1 MINTKYSLTFISEGA
16 GGGGD
21 FLSRK
26 REGFL
31 ERGVNRGFTVRK
43 THLSVDFIIF
53 EAFLEKKKK
62 KKNMFISCNRAE
74 KQTNV
79 LKKCYVEAM
88 LVKSL
93 KTIMDE

>member
-1 MINTKYSLTFISEGA
+1 MKNDQRV
-16 GGGGD
+16 GGGGGGVN

-43 THLSVDFIIF
+43 TRCSINFIIF
-53 EAFLEKKKK
+53 QAFLQKKKK
-62 KKNMFISCNRAE
+62 KKNLFISCNRAE
-74 KQTNV
+74 KQTKV
-79 LKKCYVEAM
+79 LKKCYVEAL
-88 LVKSL
+88 LVKNL

>member
-16 GGGGD
+16 GGGGGGN

-62 KKNMFISCNRAE
+62 NMFISCNRAE

>member
-1 MINTKYSLTFISEGA
+1 MKNDK
-16 GGGGD
+16 GGGGGN

-43 THLSVDFIIF
+43 TRCSINFIIF
-53 EAFLEKKKK
+53 QAFLQKKI
-62 KKNMFISCNRAE
+62 KNLFISCNRAE
-74 KQTNV
+74 KQTKV
-79 LKKCYVEAM
+79 LKKCYVEAL
-88 LVKSL
+88 LVKNL

>member
-1 MINTKYSLTFISEGA
+1 MKNDR
-16 GGGGD
+16 GGGGN

-43 THLSVDFIIF
+43 TRCSINFIIF
-53 EAFLEKKKK
+53 QAFLQKKK
-62 KKNMFISCNRAE
+62 MFIYCNRAE
-74 KQTNV
+74 KQTKV
-79 LKKCYVEAM
+79 LKKCYVEAL
-88 LVKSL
+88 LVKNL